1 MNERWTWQFFWPGN
15 KNVST
20 EYKMPGMTR
29 KNRKG
34 NNLRKNR
41 KNGNV
46 SRKNRKANNRKNGN
60 NTVVVGGRRRGTRRG
75 RKGRKGSRR
84 AGRR

>member
-1 MNERWTWQFFWPGN
+1 VAT

-20 EYKMPGMTR
+20 EYKMPGINNTRKNRKNRTTARKNRTDRKNRTTAR

-34 NNLRKNR
+34 NNNR
-41 KNGNV
+41 KNAG
-46 SRKNRKANNRKNGN
+46 
-60 NTVVVGGRRRGTRRG
+60 VVLGGKRRSTRR
-75 RKGRKGSRR
+75 GRKGSRR